1 MKVTIPV
8 YVEQAKGQRGMEYRV
23 SPLFRGAPLRR
34 AELLSRALS
43 RLVQDLRSELEEA
56 GREAQH
62 DALAAWTFSPDL
74 ETATLNESLLLRHAT
89 VKCRLMVAEFSAL
102 GRRIG
107 FSPTI
112 PSVWFDI
119 AEGESL
125 KKRALDAYTAYF
137 REEEKAGGDVTPPL
151 PMEQFVRGHVTEI
164 DLEIFTQQQ
173 WKRETESLLASL
185 MGNQK
190 MDGREELERVGRRI
204 DSLFPEDLDRA
215 VLREMEVG
223 ELTRMLEG
231 ADRRPVLLVGPPMAG
246 KTALMHE
253 YVYRR
258 LEKLPSPYTD
268 NDNVWLISPQRLISG
283 MVYAGQWENRLLAI
297 LKHVREKQHV
307 LYFDDLP
314 GLYHA
319 GLSASSNL
327 SVAHVLRP
335 YIERREVRVSAEITP
350 EGLRVLQERDRGFAD
365 LFQVVPVREQSTE
378 ESRRVL
384 ISVVRQLEGMHGCR
398 FGVEVLPTVMELQG
412 RYMRERAFPGKAAR
426 FLKDLAAKYKGADVG
441 RAETL
446 EEFRNKSGL
455 SVGFLDRQ
463 KTLERKEVE
472 EGLRKELTGQARAVG
487 AMADLVVVA
496 KAQLNDPGRPLG
508 TLLFL
513 GPTGVGK
520 TQAAKALAAY
530 LFGSAERLLRLDMNE
545 YVDPYSAA
553 RLVGTWG
560 QPEGFLTGAVR
571 RQPFSVV
578 LLDEIEKAHPDVFDL
593 LLQVLG
599 EGRLTDSLG
608 RTSDFTNAVILMTSN
623 LGVREAGM
631 RFGFGAAGGGAKEAY
646 REAAKAFFR
655 PEFFNRIDRVVP
667 FERLTREET
676 RGIAQRLLDDVLG
689 REGLKQRRCM
699 LSVSAEAMERL
710 VDMGYTPELGARA
723 LRRAVEKQLV
733 HPVAARLAA
742 IEPGTPTLLAVR
754 VRDEEIDVRVRP
766 LVYAEREDQPLG
778 DPEAV
783 LDGVDAALVRLHDG
797 VEKLRPAGRLVVG
810 EIGTEHARY
819 FVLKDQLEKVD
830 RLLVRAG
837 EGAAT
842 DSRGSRVRKPRKTR
856 MSVKRSRLFF
866 RELLAAGDLNQYLTE
881 VAAGAEEPPEEGR
894 RVEEVVREA
903 ALLEALVAGG
913 GGRRILL
920 LRALVG
926 SALGAPGIVS
936 TFYRHAGCAVKPV
949 RKPIGRFLPVWV
961 EHAAGEVLFG
971 VEAGIHLVVREGQ
984 RLEPVEALAVE
995 LSPGEVAEEAAV
1007 RAMEQLE
1014 RSVES
1019 EALGRVV
1026 RMYER
1031 GVTDLRSGLVT
1042 DRAEDAGCREML
1054 LAQLPLP
1061 VEVGGG

>member
-1 MKVTIPV
+1 MKVTIPI
-8 YVEQAKGQRGMEYRV
+8 YVEQSKGPRGMEYRV

-34 AELLSRALS
+34 AALLNRALS

-89 VKCRLMVAEFSAL
+89 VKCRLMVAAFSAL

-125 KKRALDAYTAYF
+125 KKRAIESYTAYF
-137 REEEKAGGDVTPPL
+137 REEEKAGGNVTPPL

-164 DLEIFTQQQ
+164 DLEIFPQQQ

-215 VLREMEVG
+215 VLRETEVG

-335 YIERREVRVSAEITP
+335 YIERREVRVAAEITP

-412 RYMRERAFPGKAAR
+412 RYVRERAFPGKAAQ
-426 FLKDLAAKYKGADVG
+426 FLKDLAAKYQGADVG

-463 KTLERKEVE
+463 KTLERKQVE
-472 EGLRKELTGQARAVG
+472 EGLRKEITGQARAVG
-487 AMADLVVVA
+487 AMADVVTVA

-530 LFGSAERLLRLDMNE
+530 LFGSVERLLRLDMNE

-560 QPEGFLTGAVR
+560 QPEGLLTGAVR

-631 RFGFGAAGGGAKEAY
+631 RFGFGTPGAGAEEAY

-699 LSVSAEAMERL
+699 LSVSTEAMERL

-754 VRDEEIDVRVRP
+754 VREGEIDVRVRP
-766 LVYAEREDQPLG
+766 LAYAEREDRPLG

-810 EIGTEHARY
+810 EIGTEQARY
-819 FVLKDQLEKVD
+819 FVLKEQLEKVD

-837 EGAAT
+837 EEAANVQ
-842 DSRGSRVRKPRKTR
+842 GKRVRKSTKTR
-856 MSVKRSRLFF
+856 SGIKRSRLHF
-866 RELLAAGDLNQYLTE
+866 RELLAAGDLNQYLAE
-881 VAAGAEEPPEEGR
+881 AAAGAVATPHERE
-894 RVEEVVREA
+894 RVDRVLREA
-903 ALLEALVAGG
+903 ALLEALVTGG
-913 GGRRILL
+913 GRRRILL
-920 LRALVG
+920 LRALVEPG
-926 SALGAPGIVS
+926 MQAPRIVS
-936 TFYRHAGCAVKPV
+936 DFFVAAGCAVH
-949 RKPIGRFLPVWV
+949 GGLPGSATFTRTWL
-961 EHAAGEVLFG
+961 EHPAGWVLFER
-971 VEAGIHLVVREGQ
+971 EAGIHLVVHDGQ
-984 RLEPVEALAVE
+984 RLAPVEAMAVE
-995 LSPGEVAEEAAV
+995 VQADETSEAAAL
-1007 RAMEQLE
+1007 RAI
-1014 RSVES
+1014 VES
-1019 EALGRVV
+1019 EGRPESEELGRVL
-1026 RMYER
+1026 RLYER
-1031 GVTDLRSGLVT
+1031 GITDLRTGLMV
-1042 DRAEDAGCREML
+1042 DRAEEAGCREML